1 MFERILV
8 AIDGAESSKEILKTA
23 CLLADGCDAKLGI
36 IYVTDPRKMNDDLV
50 HGAEVEGIIEG
61 SSYSHTFD
69 SFDYGGGRERL
80 SEELQHASAT
90 ARIAEQIG
98 QNVVAKAEAFSK
110 QQNVKAVKTFVRSGD
125 VSEAIL
131 SVARQADA
139 NLIVMGHERRSK
151 IGALIHR
158 SVAEG
163 VNDKAKCPCLI
174 FSS

>member
-8 AIDGAESSKEILKTA
+8 AIDGGDNSKAILKTA

-36 IYVTDPRKMNDDLV
+36 IYVTDPRNMNDDLV

-61 SSYSHTFD
+61 NSYSHTFD
-69 SFDYGGGRERL
+69 RFDYGGRERL
-80 SEELQHASAT
+80 NEEIQHASAT

-98 QNVVAKAEAFSK
+98 QNVVAKAEVFSK

-125 VSEAIL
+125 VAEAIL

-139 NLIVMGHERRSK
+139 NLIVMGHERRSI

-158 SVAEG
+158 SIADG